1 MAAILTPIVDL
12 TNINTNWDN
21 SAFAT
26 GIFQSDEVYIDA
38 DNKVFYFKGTA
49 GGGFENIGSGV
60 TGQALYSFFKDRWK
74 NDVYLPQY
82 EFPMLSI
89 TNEQF
94 EFINGWKIDDT
105 TNVTHATSGGTS
117 TTRKMIRTA
126 GWSEVETD
134 GTVSR
139 RYYGFVSLG
148 ALGTTDQIYYVQD
161 SSFEATTVN
170 TAYTDA
176 VNEAIQFYGNIEA
189 AAGGDTAA
197 DDFAGTASG
206 VSAASAT
213 TFTAATRTITFGAS
227 HGLAEGEVIRVSSS
241 TSNNSVF
248 IVDTVPSSTSIVVKE
263 TLVQETGATATV
275 TGVGF
280 DRSEYFKAF
289 VRTRGKTY
297 ADADLVDIGVSSTTY
312 IVYRFPITNATDLN
326 IKSTSDT
333 AFTGASISS
342 ITGDGTTA
350 TLTASAAHGLY
361 VGAPITVAGGTSYNG
376 NYTVTA
382 ISGTT
387 NAEEVLTFASATTTS
402 DGAGGTVKLQ
412 YVDTMDI
419 TYLPNP
425 DSGTG
430 DVVIKG
436 DWTTAT
442 TFDLGDVVYDVG
454 NSSSAA
460 NGARW
465 YYLDA
470 TTGDSTGVD
479 LANDTNNTWVEW
491 TPGQR
496 DIEED
501 GTFSAYTVVYDLNNG
516 GASPG
521 ATKEIAYEYAQY
533 QLREATDINAGAN
546 TNRKGNIA
554 DPLVFFVGSTLNTYS
569 DTTIPSA
576 VVLDDI
582 ADTDVNNVQ
591 YNEAVLVT
599 GRTNRIHLAP
609 TVVTVTVDF
618 NPNLS
623 GDVDSIFKAYYT
635 TGVGAQ
641 SGSDFGS
648 PDALVVQK
656 VSGGVTSDVGSDVS
670 NNIPN
675 TGVNFGG
682 VGNISSGSRYSFNY
696 AFTADATNGRAT
708 GGSAAPVNIT
718 IVGLGLETGQYVIT
732 SGDITSSGGSFSL
745 VAPLERNFIDP

>member
-12 TNINTNWDN
+12 DDINTNWDN

-105 TNVTHATSGGTS
+105 TSVTHATSGGTS

-126 GWSEVETD
+126 GWSEVEVD

-139 RYYGFVSLG
+139 RYFGFVSLG
-148 ALGTTDQIYYVQD
+148 ALGSTDQIYYVQD
-161 SSFEATTVN
+161 SSFEAATVN

-206 VSAASAT
+206 TAT
-213 TFTAATRTITFGAS
+213 TVDFTASTKTINFTAA
-227 HGLAEGEVIRVSSS
+227 HGFAEGDVIRISGS
-241 TSNNSVF
+241 TNNNNVL
-248 IVDTVPSSTSIVVKE
+248 IVDTVVDSDTITVKE
-263 TLVQETGATATV
+263 TLTNETVGATATH
-275 TGVGF
+275 VGF

-297 ADADLVDIGVSSTTY
+297 ADADLVDIGVSETTY

-326 IKSTSDT
+326 IKTTDDA
-333 AFTGASISS
+333 AFTGSTISTIS
-342 ITGDGTTA
+342 GNGTTI
-350 TLTASAAHGLY
+350 TIDTSAAHGLY
-361 VGAPITVAGGTSYNG
+361 VGAPVTV
-376 NYTVTA
+376 
-382 ISGTT
+382 SGTT
-387 NAEEVLTFASATTTS
+387 GYNANYVVEGVTDSDTITIASTTN
-402 DGAGGTVKLQ
+402 AGTENAGTLKLQ
-412 YVDTMDI
+412 YVASIDI

-442 TFDLGDVVYDVG
+442 TFELGDVVFDVG
-454 NSSSAA
+454 NSSGAA

-470 TTGDSTGVD
+470 TTGDSTGAN
-479 LANDTNNTWVEW
+479 LAADSNNTWVEW

-501 GTFSAYTVVYDLNNG
+501 GTFSAYSVVYDLNSAG
-516 GASPG
+516 TTPG
-521 ATKEIAYEYAQY
+521 ATKEVAYEYAQY
-533 QLREATDINAGAN
+533 QLRLTSDINAGTN

-569 DTTIPSA
+569 DTSIPSA

-582 ADTDVNNVQ
+582 ADIDVNNVQ

-609 TVVTVTVDF
+609 TVVLVTVNF
-618 NPNLS
+618 NNNLFS
-623 GDVDSIFKAYYT
+623 DDDAIFKAYYT
-635 TGVGAQ
+635 TGTDTG
-641 SGSDFGS
+641 SGTRDFGT
-648 PDALVVQK
+648 PRALVVQRT
-656 VSGGVTSDVGSDVS
+656 SGGVASDVGSDVS
-670 NNIPN
+670 NDVPSNGVYTFN
-675 TGVNFGG
+675 YAYTADDTNGRTTGVN
-682 VGNISSGSRYSFNY
+682 
-696 AFTADATNGRAT
+696 AAD
-708 GGSAAPVNIT
+708 VNIT
-718 IVGLGLETGQYVIT
+718 IVAIGLNTGQYVTSAGNIT
-732 SGDITSSGGSFSL
+732 DAGATFSL
-745 VAPLERNFIDP
+745 VAPLERNYTNPA

>member
-12 TNINTNWDN
+12 DNINTNWDN
-21 SAFAT
+21 TAFAT

-49 GGGFENIGSGV
+49 GGGFENEGSGV

-94 EFINGWKIDDT
+94 EFINGWKINDSIS
-105 TNVTHATSGGTS
+105 VAHATSGGTS

-126 GWSEVETD
+126 GWSEVEVD

-161 SSFEATTVN
+161 ASFEATTVN

-206 VSAASAT
+206 TAT
-213 TFTAATRTITFGAS
+213 TVDFTASTKTINFTAA
-227 HGLAEGEVIRVSSS
+227 HGLAEGDVIRISGS
-241 TSNNSVF
+241 TNNNNVL
-248 IVDTVPSSTSIVVKE
+248 IVDTVVDSDTITVKE
-263 TLVQETGATATV
+263 TLTDETVGATATH
-275 TGVGF
+275 VGF

-289 VRTRGKTY
+289 VRTREKTY
-297 ADADLVDIGVSSTTY
+297 ADADLVDIGVTETTY

-326 IKSTSDT
+326 IKTTDDS
-333 AFTGASISS
+333 AFTGATISTIS
-342 ITGDGTTA
+342 GNGTTI
-350 TLTASAAHGLY
+350 TIDTSAAHGLY
-361 VGAPITVAGGTSYNG
+361 VGAPVTV
-376 NYTVTA
+376 
-382 ISGTT
+382 SGTT
-387 NAEEVLTFASATTTS
+387 GYNANYVVEGVTDSDTITIASTTN
-402 DGAGGTVKLQ
+402 AGTENAGTLKLQ
-412 YVDTMDI
+412 FVDAMDI

-470 TTGDSTGVD
+470 TIGASTGAN
-479 LANDTNNTWVEW
+479 LAADSNNTWVEW

-501 GTFSAYTVVYDLNNG
+501 GTFSAYSVVYDLNSG
-516 GASPG
+516 GTTPG

-533 QLREATDINAGAN
+533 QLRLTSDINAGAN

-569 DTTIPSA
+569 DTSIPSA

-582 ADTDVNNVQ
+582 ADIDVNNVQ

-609 TVVTVTVDF
+609 TVVLVSINF
-618 NPNLS
+618 NNNLF
-623 GDVDSIFKAYYT
+623 GDDDAIFKAYYT
-635 TGVGAQ
+635 TGTDTG
-641 SGSDFGS
+641 SGTRDFGT
-648 PDALVVQK
+648 PRALVVQRT
-656 VSGGVTSDVGSDVS
+656 SGGVASDVGSDVTNDVPS
-670 NNIPN
+670 N
-675 TGVNFGG
+675 GV
-682 VGNISSGSRYSFNY
+682 YTFNY
-696 AFTADATNGRAT
+696 AYTADDTNGRTT
-708 GGSAAPVNIT
+708 GVSAADVNIT
-718 IVGLGLETGQYVIT
+718 IVAIGLVTGQYVTSAGNIT
-732 SGDITSSGGSFSL
+732 DAGATFSL
-745 VAPLERNFIDP
+745 VAPLERNYSNPA

>member
-12 TNINTNWDN
+12 DDINTNWDN

-49 GGGFENIGSGV
+49 GGGFENEGSGV

-105 TNVTHATSGGTS
+105 TNVSHATSGGTS

-126 GWSEVETD
+126 GWSEVEVD

-148 ALGTTDQIYYVQD
+148 ALGSTDQIYYVQD

-206 VSAASAT
+206 TAT
-213 TFTAATRTITFGAS
+213 TVDFTASTKTINFTAA
-227 HGLAEGEVIRVSSS
+227 HGLDEGDVIRISGS
-241 TSNNSVF
+241 TNNNNVL
-248 IVDTVPSSTSIVVKE
+248 IVDTVVDSDTITVKE
-263 TLVQETGATATV
+263 TLTDETVAATATH
-275 TGVGF
+275 VGF

-297 ADADLVDIGVSSTTY
+297 ADADLVDIGVTETTY

-326 IKSTSDT
+326 IKTTDDA
-333 AFTGASISS
+333 AFTGSTISTIS
-342 ITGDGTTA
+342 GNGTTI
-350 TLTASAAHGLY
+350 TIDTSAAHGLY
-361 VGAPITVAGGTSYNG
+361 VGAPVTV
-376 NYTVTA
+376 
-382 ISGTT
+382 SGTT
-387 NAEEVLTFASATTTS
+387 GYNANYVVEGVTDSNTITIASTTN
-402 DGAGGTVKLQ
+402 AGVENAGTLKLQ
-412 YVDTMDI
+412 YVDAMDI

-442 TFDLGDVVYDVG
+442 TFVLGDVVFDVG
-454 NSSSAA
+454 NSSGAA

-470 TTGDSTGVD
+470 TTGDSTGAN
-479 LANDTNNTWVEW
+479 LAADTNNTWVEW

-501 GTFSAYTVVYDLNNG
+501 GTFSAYSVVYDLNSG
-516 GASPG
+516 GTTPG

-533 QLREATDINAGAN
+533 QLRLTSDINAGAN
-546 TNRKGNIA
+546 TNRKGSIA

-569 DTTIPSA
+569 DTSIPSA

-582 ADTDVNNVQ
+582 ADIDVNNVQ

-609 TVVTVTVDF
+609 TVVLVTINF
-618 NPNLS
+618 NNNLFS
-623 GDVDSIFKAYYT
+623 DDDAIFKAYYT
-635 TGVGAQ
+635 TGTDTG
-641 SGSDFGS
+641 SGTRDFGT
-648 PDALVVQK
+648 PRALVVQRT
-656 VSGGVTSDVGSDVS
+656 SGGVASDVGSDVS
-670 NNIPN
+670 NDVPANGVYTFN
-675 TGVNFGG
+675 YAYTADDTNGRTTGVN
-682 VGNISSGSRYSFNY
+682 
-696 AFTADATNGRAT
+696 AAD
-708 GGSAAPVNIT
+708 VNIT
-718 IVGLGLETGQYVIT
+718 IVAIGLNTGQYVTSAGNIT
-732 SGDITSSGGSFSL
+732 DAGATFSL
-745 VAPLERNFIDP
+745 VAPLERNYTNPA